1 MERFGRIMQDL
12 LRVSYAV
19 SVMAVEWLIGVIL
32 MVATVVGSAAA
43 AVSAPNLDISSGY
56 DAGPEQ
62 RAARSVSSSRS
73 IADRRVRK
81 KMFRICAYLTV
92 MWCALWTFVFSYGT
106 PAGGQATVLQV
117 IAIPPAVL
125 LVLIIGLGWAIT
137 GRLNSA
143 LRHPSERAVGPT
155 SGQFGSSDE

>member
-43 AVSAPNLDISSGY
+43 AAVWAPNLDIGSGN

-62 RAARSVSSSRS
+62 RAARSKSSSRL

-81 KMFRICAYLTV
+81 KMFRIWAYLTM
-92 MWCALWTFVFSYGT
+92 MWCALWTFVFSYGP
-106 PAGGQATVLQV
+106 PAGGTTTMLQV
-117 IAIPPAVL
+117 IGIPPAVM
-125 LVLIIGLGWAIT
+125 LVLAMSLGV
-137 GRLNSA
+137 GRYRQAEFSA
-143 LRHPSERAVGPT
+143 AASRRVRPDGNNR
-155 SGQFGSSDE
+155 